1 MTIVTLPQHSPAAD
15 TLDRIDVLL
24 IAPAHR
30 LSDLDR
36 HLPATWMVTRRAE
49 MPAGCREPDIVLLD
63 DPGPRSVTAACLRH
77 PAASIVAV
85 LSPYSDHQA
94 VVDVLEAGA
103 DACVRS
109 SSAPVIAAHLEAC
122 RRRQA
127 GA

>member
-1 MTIVTLPQHSPAAD
+1 MTILTLPHRSPAAD
-15 TLDRIDVLL
+15 TAERIDVLL

-30 LSDLDR
+30 LTELER
-36 HLPATWMVTRRAE
+36 HLPDGWVVTRRAE

-77 PAASIVAV
+77 PAASVVAV

-109 SSAPVIAAHLEAC
+109 ATAPVIAAHLEAC
-122 RRRQA
+122 RRRLA
-127 GA
+127 A

>member
-1 MTIVTLPQHSPAAD
+1 MTILTLPRRTPATAEHH
-15 TLDRIDVLL
+15 RIDVLM
-24 IAPAHR
+24 ITPAGR
-30 LSDLDR
+30 FTELDR
-36 HLPATWMVTRRAE
+36 HLPAGWFVTRRAE
-49 MPAGCREPDIVLLD
+49 MPAGCREPDIVVLD
-63 DPGPRSVTAACLRH
+63 DPGPRTVTAACLRH

-109 SSAPVIAAHLEAC
+109 ATPAVIAAHLEAC

-127 GA
+127 A

>member
-1 MTIVTLPQHSPAAD
+1 MTILTLPPRSSAV
-15 TLDRIDVLL
+15 LDQERIDVLL

-30 LSDLDR
+30 LPELDR
-36 HLPATWMVTRRAE
+36 HLPQGWVVTRRAE
-49 MPAGCREPDIVLLD
+49 MPAGCREPDIVVLD

-77 PAASIVAV
+77 PSASIVAV

-109 SSAPVIAAHLEAC
+109 STAAVIAAHLEAC

-127 GA
+127 A

>member
-1 MTIVTLPQHSPAAD
+1 MTILTLPTRTPSK
-15 TLDRIDVLL
+15 RIDVLL

-36 HLPATWMVTRRAE
+36 HLPQDWVVTRRAE

-77 PAASIVAV
+77 PAASVVAV

-109 SSAPVIAAHLEAC
+109 ATAPVIAAHLEAC

-127 GA
+127 A